1 MRDFYLAERVKK
13 LTGGIQTPA
22 TVKPE
27 TVPGFPIA
35 IRK

>member
-1 MRDFYLAERVKK
+1 MRDFYLAERVKD
-13 LTGGIQTPA
+13 LTGGKQTPA

-27 TVPGFPIA
+27 TMPDFTIA